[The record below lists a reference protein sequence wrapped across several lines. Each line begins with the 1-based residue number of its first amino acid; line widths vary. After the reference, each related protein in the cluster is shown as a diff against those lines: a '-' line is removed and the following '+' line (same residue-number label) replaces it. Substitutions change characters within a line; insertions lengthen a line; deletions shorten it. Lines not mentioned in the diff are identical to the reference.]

1 MSEGYIGLGPTY
13 GFFNK
18 QNIAG
23 STATTYNL
31 DFDCVSANGLI
42 VSLDGIVQEPGYAY
56 SVGRSATGV
65 AQIVFAEALPVTT
78 ISSSLSATSGASLI
92 TGFTAAQVSNLVV
105 GQGVSGN
112 TNIPEDTFIAS
123 KPSSTSITI
132 TNAVSAAF
140 TNQSITFGSRI
151 YVVYLGN
158 VLQTASSSTVNTQP
172 LIEMFNGDGTAQSVS
187 LGRTPPT
194 AGSIA
199 VFLDGVF
206 QRGGGNAFSLSG
218 GAITFTGATTSGTN
232 NIVVMHLATEDNRVT
247 NTTQDAAV
255 TNAKLNLDYSNA
267 SYRAP
272 TVDAATQ
279 AGSGWSDPQQSDT
292 TWELNKA
299 NASTNYGVNDIL
311 VYLNGVCLIPTTDYT
326 ISGRIMTLT
335 GGVPP
340 VGSNLVVRYLPLV
353 G

>member
-23 STATTYNL
+23 SAATTYNL

-65 AQIVFAEALPVTT
+65 AQITFAEALPTTT
-78 ISSSLSATSGASLI
+78 ISSSLTLTAGSNNI
-92 TGFTAAQVSNLVV
+92 TGFTTAQTANLIV
-105 GQGVSGN
+105 GQGVTGN
-112 TNIPEDTFIAS
+112 SYIPADTFIATVG
-123 KPSSTSITI
+123 STSITL
-132 TNAVSAAF
+132 TNNATGSGGS
-140 TNQSITFGSRI
+140 NSMTFGSRI
-151 YVVYLGN
+151 YIVFMGN

-206 QRGGGNAFSLSG
+206 QRGAGNAYSLAG

-255 TNAKLNLDYSNA
+255 TNKKLNLDYSDA

-272 TVDAATQ
+272 TV
-279 AGSGWSDPQQSDT
+279 
-292 TWELNKA
+292 
-299 NASTNYGVNDIL
+299 NASFSAGTLSIKSASATVNYGVNDVL
-311 VYLNGVCLIPTTDYT
+311 VFLNGVCLTPTTDYT
-326 ISGRIMTLT
+326 ISSTTLT
-335 GGVPP
+335 LVGGAPP
-340 VGSNLVVRYLPLV
+340 SGSNIVVRYLPLT

>member
-23 STATTYNL
+23 SAATTYNL

-65 AQIVFAEALPVTT
+65 AQIVFAEALPITNITGLTT
-78 ISSSLSATSGASLI
+78 TAGSATVS
-92 TGFTAAQVSNLVV
+92 GFTTAQTANLVV
-105 GQGVSGN
+105 GQGITGS
-112 TNIPEDTFIAS
+112 TNIPADTFIATVG
-123 KPSSTSITI
+123 STSITM
-132 TNAVSAAF
+132 TNNATASGSGAAA
-140 TNQSITFGSRI
+140 NFGSRI
-151 YVVYLGN
+151 YIVFMGN

-172 LIEMFNGDGTAQSVS
+172 LIEMFNGDGTAQTVS

-206 QRGGGNAFSLSG
+206 QRGGGNAFSLAG

-247 NTTQDAAV
+247 NATADAAV

-279 AGSGWSDPQQSDT
+279 AGSGWSSPQQSDT
-292 TWELNKA
+292 TWTINKA

-326 ISGRIMTLT
+326 ISGNIMTLT

>member
-1 MSEGYIGLGPTY
+1 MSEGYIGLAPTY

-23 STATTYNL
+23 TTASTYNL

-42 VSLDGIVQEPGYAY
+42 VSLDGIVQEPGYAF

-65 AQIVFAEALPVTT
+65 AQITFAEALPVTT
-78 ISSSLSATSGASLI
+78 ISGTLSFSSGSTTIS
-92 TGFTAAQVSNLVV
+92 GFTAAQVSNLVI
-105 GQGVSGN
+105 GQSVTGN
-112 TNIPEDTFIAS
+112 AAVPADTFIAS
-123 KPSSTSITI
+123 KPSATTI
-132 TNAVSAAF
+132 TL
-140 TNQSITFGSRI
+140 TNGVTDTLSSQSVTFGSRI
-151 YVVYLGN
+151 YIVFMGN

-172 LIEMFNGDGTAQSVS
+172 LVEMFNGDGTAQAVS

-247 NTTQDAAV
+247 NTTADAAV
-255 TNAKLNLDYSNA
+255 TNKKLNLDYTNA
-267 SYRAP
+267 NYRAP
-272 TVDAATQ
+272 TVDA
-279 AGSGWSDPQQSDT
+279 SFS
-292 TWELNKA
+292 
-299 NASTNYGVNDIL
+299 ASTLSIKAASATVNYGVNDVL
-311 VYLNGVCLIPTTDYT
+311 VFLNGVCLTPTTDYT
-326 ISGRIMTLT
+326 ISTTTLT
-335 GGVPP
+335 LVGGAPP
-340 VGSNLVVRYLPLV
+340 AGSNIVVRYLPLT

>member
-1 MSEGYIGLGPTY
+1 MSEGYIGLAPAY

-23 STATTYNL
+23 SAATTYNL
-31 DFDCVSANGLI
+31 DFDVVSANGLI
-42 VSLDGIVQEPGYAY
+42 VSLDGIVQEPGYAF
-56 SVGRSATGV
+56 SVGRSTAGV
-65 AQIVFAEALPVTT
+65 MQITFAEALPVTT
-78 ISSSLSATSGASLI
+78 ISSSLTFTAGSSTI

-105 GQGVSGN
+105 GQGVTGN
-112 TNIPEDTFIAS
+112 SDIPADTFIAS
-123 KPSSTSITI
+123 KPSATTI
-132 TNAVSAAF
+132 TL
-140 TNQSITFGSRI
+140 TNNVTSSETSQSVTFGSRI

-172 LIEMFNGDGTAQSVS
+172 LVEYFSSDGTAQTVS

-199 VFLDGVF
+199 VYLDGVF
-206 QRGGGNAFSLSG
+206 QRGGSGKAYTLSG
-218 GAITFTGATTSGTN
+218 GAITFTGATPAGGSD
-232 NIVVMHLATEDNRVT
+232 NITVFHLATEDNRVT

-272 TVDAATQ
+272 TVDASFSATTKALKQ
-279 AGSGWSDPQQSDT
+279 ASAT
-292 TWELNKA
+292 V
-299 NASTNYGVNDIL
+299 NYGVNDVL
-311 VYLNGVCLIPTTDYT
+311 VFLNGVCLTPTTDYT
-326 ISGRIMTLT
+326 ISGTTMTLV
-335 GGVPP
+335 GGAPP
-340 VGSNLVVRYLPLV
+340 AGSNLVIRYLPLT

>member
-23 STATTYNL
+23 SAATTYNL

-78 ISSSLSATSGASLI
+78 ISSSLATTSGSNNI
-92 TGFTAAQVSNLVV
+92 TGFTTAQTANLQV
-105 GQGVSGN
+105 GQGVTGN
-112 TNIPEDTFIAS
+112 AAIPADTYIATVG
-123 KPSSTSITI
+123 STSITL
-132 TNAVSAAF
+132 TNSA
-140 TNQSITFGSRI
+140 TDSLTSQTMTFGSRI
-151 YVVYLGN
+151 YIVFMGN

-172 LIEMFNGDGTAQSVS
+172 LIEMFNGDGTAQTVS

-206 QRGGGNAFSLSG
+206 QRGSGNAFSLAGS
-218 GAITFTGATTSGTN
+218 AITFTGATTSGTN

-247 NTTQDAAV
+247 NTTIDGAV
-255 TNAKLNLDYSNA
+255 TNKKLNLDYSDA

-272 TVDAATQ
+272 TTNTNFS
-279 AGSGWSDPQQSDT
+279 AGTLSIKS
-292 TWELNKA
+292 
-299 NASTNYGVNDIL
+299 ASPTVNYGVNDVL
-311 VYLNGVCLIPTTDYT
+311 VFLNGVCLTPTTDYT
-326 ISGRIMTLT
+326 ISSTTLT
-335 GGVPP
+335 LVGGAPP
-340 VGSNLVVRYLPLV
+340 SGSNIVVRYLPLV

>member
-1 MSEGYIGLGPTY
+1 MSEGYIGLAPTY

-18 QNIAG
+18 QNIAA
-23 STATTYNL
+23 SAATTYDL

-56 SVGRSATGV
+56 SVGRSASNGN
-65 AQIVFAEALPVTT
+65 AQITFAEALPVTT
-78 ISSSLSATSGASLI
+78 ISSSLTLTAGSNNV
-92 TGFTAAQVSNLVV
+92 TGFTTAQTANLQV
-105 GQGVSGN
+105 GQGVTGN
-112 TNIPEDTFIAS
+112 SYIPADTFIATVG
-123 KPSSTSITI
+123 STSITL
-132 TNAVSAAF
+132 TNNATASGGS
-140 TNQSITFGSRI
+140 NSLTFGSR
-151 YVVYLGN
+151 VYIVYMGN

-172 LIEMFNGDGTAQSVS
+172 LVEMFNGDGTSQTVS

-206 QRGGGNAFSLSG
+206 QRGAGNAYSLSG

-255 TNAKLNLDYSNA
+255 TNKKLNLDYSD
-267 SYRAP
+267 STYRAP
-272 TVDAATQ
+272 TV
-279 AGSGWSDPQQSDT
+279 
-292 TWELNKA
+292 
-299 NASTNYGVNDIL
+299 NASFSATTLTIKTASATVNYGVNDVL
-311 VYLNGVCLIPTTDYT
+311 VFLNGVCLTPTTDYT
-326 ISGRIMTLT
+326 ISGTTLT
-335 GGVPP
+335 LVGGAPP
-340 VGSNLVVRYLPLV
+340 ASSNIVVRYLPLT

>member
-23 STATTYNL
+23 SAATTYNL

-65 AQIVFAEALPVTT
+65 SQIVFAEALPVTT
-78 ISSSLSATSGASLI
+78 ISSLATTSGSNNI
-92 TGFTAAQVSNLVV
+92 TGFTTAQTANLQV
-105 GQGVSGN
+105 GQGVTGN
-112 TNIPEDTFIAS
+112 AAIPADTFIATVG
-123 KPSSTSITI
+123 STSITL
-132 TNAVSAAF
+132 TNNATDNLTSQ
-140 TNQSITFGSRI
+140 TMTFGSRI
-151 YVVYLGN
+151 YIVFMGN

-206 QRGGGNAFSLSG
+206 QRGAGNAFSLAGS
-218 GAITFTGATTSGTN
+218 AITFTGAT
-232 NIVVMHLATEDNRVT
+232 E
-247 NTTQDAAV
+247 
-255 TNAKLNLDYSNA
+255 
-267 SYRAP
+267 
-272 TVDAATQ
+272 
-279 AGSGWSDPQQSDT
+279 
-292 TWELNKA
+292 
-299 NASTNYGVNDIL
+299 
-311 VYLNGVCLIPTTDYT
+311 
-326 ISGRIMTLT
+326 
-335 GGVPP
+335 
-340 VGSNLVVRYLPLV
+340 
-353 G
+353 

>member
-1 MSEGYIGLGPTY
+1 MSEGYIGLAPTY

-23 STATTYNL
+23 SAATTYDL

-42 VSLDGIVQEPGYAY
+42 VSLDGIVQEPGYAF
-56 SVGRSATGV
+56 SVGRSASNGQ

-78 ISSSLSATSGASLI
+78 ISGTLSFTSGSKTISGFSTAQTANLI
-92 TGFTAAQVSNLVV
+92 V
-105 GQGVSGN
+105 GQGVTGN
-112 TNIPEDTFIAS
+112 TAVPADTFIATVG
-123 KPSSTSITI
+123 STSITL
-132 TNAVSAAF
+132 TNGVTDSLSSQ
-140 TNQSITFGSRI
+140 NMTFGSRI
-151 YVVYLGN
+151 YIVFMGN

-172 LIEMFNGDGTAQSVS
+172 LVEMFNGDGTAQAVS

-206 QRGGGNAFSLSG
+206 QRGGGNAYSLSG

-247 NTTQDAAV
+247 NTTQDASV
-255 TNAKLNLDYSNA
+255 TNKKLNLDYTNSD
-267 SYRAP
+267 YRAP
-272 TVDAATQ
+272 TVDASFSS
-279 AGSGWSDPQQSDT
+279 GSLSIKT
-292 TWELNKA
+292 
-299 NASTNYGVNDIL
+299 ASSSVNYGVNDVL
-311 VYLNGVCLIPTTDYT
+311 VFLNGVCLTPTTDYT
-326 ISGRIMTLT
+326 ISGTTLT
-335 GGVPP
+335 LVGGAPP
-340 VGSNLVVRYLPLV
+340 SNSNIVVRYLPLT